1 MDGSRMGLSLMGWVM
16 AVSPF
21 VREAVYDPEII
32 KVMAGAY
39 EELLGDLEL
48 TDRDHGLAEV
58 IAKGVLQA
66 ARQGVHDVAEM
77 RQRVLRTLGRPH

>member
-1 MDGSRMGLSLMGWVM
+1 MS
-16 AVSPF
+16 VSPF
-21 VREAVYDPEII
+21 VREAVFDPEII

-58 IAKGVLQA
+58 VAKEILQA

-77 RQRVLRTLGRPH
+77 RQWVLCTLGRPQ